1 MIILQSSHVLQRS
14 CNMDIAIPSVALIV
28 NYYSISI
35 PLVNAQQDSTNF
47 LTYTNA
53 NLGFTIKYTP
63 DWTVDESNIAI
74 RNELS
79 HIRIH
84 RQRSN
89 CGSYDRKPYARRSGT
104 H

>member
-1 MIILQSSHVLQRS
+1 MSCKGLVTWILSSLLLLLLLTII
-14 CNMDIAIPSVALIV
+14 A
-28 NYYSISI
+28 YSI
-35 PLVNAQQDSTNF
+35 PLANAQQDSTNF
-47 LTYTNA
+47 LTYTNT
-53 NLGFTIKYTP
+53 NLGFTIEYTP

-79 HIRIH
+79 HIRTH

-89 CGSYDRKPYARRSGT
+89 CGSYDRKPYARRSRT